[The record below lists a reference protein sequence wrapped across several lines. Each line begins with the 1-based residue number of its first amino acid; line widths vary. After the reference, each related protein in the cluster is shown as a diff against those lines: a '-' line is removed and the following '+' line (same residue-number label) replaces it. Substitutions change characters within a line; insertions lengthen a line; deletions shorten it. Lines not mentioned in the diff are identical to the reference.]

1 MSLPESNT
9 FCSTKTDSDHRSSMD
24 GGTPISDEIKSQ
36 MHQTFVNDQFSAD
49 CEGNQKRPFI
59 RTGVKPAIGQRIE
72 LTIFLQDHIRR
83 LPFRLSGEV
92 ISVGPSPN
100 WHPSSSMED
109 SGPGRGSMCCAD
121 AVRFHETGEQIK
133 NVEPDLAW
141 VGAWERMPLSKK
153 QYYEDYFL
161 KCHGALHGQTM
172 VCEARLNFDY
182 DMRRSSEDG
191 PWIDLI
197 PFDARDVWR
206 FVVTF
211 DDRYEVNMWW
221 ADKNSFMNMGRDHR
235 PRCWPWAKGDI
246 LPFNRKN
253 SDMPITGHG
262 PNGEISVHISVGPFG
277 PKRTYI
283 YPSRAA

>member
-1 MSLPESNT
+1 MMSFPDA
-9 FCSTKTDSDHRSSMD
+9 CRSASPSPSLHD
-24 GGTPISDEIKSQ
+24 DADGTPIADEVKSQ
-36 MHQTFVNDQFSAD
+36 IYQAFVNDQFSTD

-59 RTGVKPAIGQRIE
+59 RTGVPPAIGQRIE

-92 ISVGPSPN
+92 ISVGPPVE
-100 WHPSSSMED
+100 WYPSSSMED
-109 SGPGRGSMCCAD
+109 AGPGKGSMCCAD
-121 AVRFHETGEQIK
+121 AVRFHETGEQVK
-133 NVEPDLAW
+133 NVVPSEAW
-141 VGAWERMPLSKK
+141 VGAWDRMPNHKK
-153 QYYEDYFL
+153 LYYMDYFE
-161 KCHGALHGQTM
+161 KCHGALHGQTV

-182 DMRRSSEDG
+182 DMRRSTEDG
-191 PWIDLI
+191 PWADLI

-206 FVVTF
+206 FAVTF
-211 DDRYEVNMWW
+211 DDRYESNMWW
-221 ADKNSFMNMGRDHR
+221 ADVHSFVNMGRDHR

-246 LPFNRKN
+246 LPFKRKAA
-253 SDMPITGHG
+253 DMPITGHG